1 MNTRYLVSPAEYDD
15 IGAVLREFG
24 HGFEFSV
31 CEWED
36 LCDWRFLRSF
46 EVVYLN
52 CARIFEKSEYRA
64 RLAPAVREFVDR
76 GGTLYASDW
85 ALTVVSEAFPGR
97 LGIDPAGETGDL
109 RCLVGDRGLREF
121 LGNEMS
127 VHFDLPAWVML
138 HEIHPDVRVYV
149 EAKDL
154 RRRNPRELGLPVVAG
169 FESGDGHVLATSFHN
184 EHQLSERERR
194 LLRFLALRPA
204 LAGKAHAT
212 SALIKDRNACV
223 EAEFIETVNQGHIS
237 PTMTFQSNGSPLLA
251 LLNWQG
257 DATLRLSVQGP
268 NGRAILDSA
277 SDLAPLGGEIVG
289 AGVGVIEC
297 RVEGVRVP
305 HPNFPFVLTFASA
318 QRAATP
324 PPPPPPG
331 RASSEVV
338 TASAN
343 TKLPFAL
350 PPPPPPPP
358 PLTQPRSTQPR
369 STQPSRSSGASVS
382 PRQVPP
388 PPPPPPPPSQ

>member
-24 HGFEFSV
+24 RGFEFSV

-36 LCDWRFLRSF
+36 LCDWKFLRNF

-52 CARIFEKSEYRA
+52 CARIFEKSDYRA

-97 LGIDPAGETGDL
+97 MAIDPAGEPGDL
-109 RCLVGDRGLREF
+109 ECLVGDRGLKEF

-127 VHFDLPAWVML
+127 VHFDLPAWAML
-138 HEIHPDVRVYV
+138 QEIHPDVRVYV
-149 EAKDL
+149 EARDL
-154 RRRNPRELGLPVVAG
+154 RRGNPSELRLPVVAG

-212 SALIKDRNACV
+212 STLIKDRNARV
-223 EAEFIETVNQGHIS
+223 EAEFIETVNQGDVS
-237 PTMTFQSNGSPLLA
+237 STMTFQSNGSPLLA

-257 DATLRLSVQGP
+257 EATLRLCVQGP
-268 NGRAILDSA
+268 DGRAILDRV
-277 SDLAPLGGEIVG
+277 SDVAPLGGEIVG
-289 AGVGVIEC
+289 AGAGVIEC

-305 HPNFPFVLTFASA
+305 HENFPFVLTFATA
-318 QRAATP
+318 QKAAAP

-331 RASSEVV
+331 RGSGAVV
-338 TASAN
+338 TPPAN
-343 TKLPFAL
+343 AKLPFAL

-358 PLTQPRSTQPR
+358 MTQPCSTQPNR
-369 STQPSRSSGASVS
+369 SLGASVS

-388 PPPPPPPPSQ
+388 PPPPPPPPNH